1 MMTASYQR
9 PGDVPDFLELLRLHG
24 RPIVVLGGGAGI
36 GRQTVH
42 ALVQAGADVAAAPA
56 APYSTTAIAA
66 VVH

>member
-1 MMTASYQR
+1 M
-9 PGDVPDFLELLRLHG
+9 
-24 RPIVVLGGGAGI
+24 VVLGGGAGI